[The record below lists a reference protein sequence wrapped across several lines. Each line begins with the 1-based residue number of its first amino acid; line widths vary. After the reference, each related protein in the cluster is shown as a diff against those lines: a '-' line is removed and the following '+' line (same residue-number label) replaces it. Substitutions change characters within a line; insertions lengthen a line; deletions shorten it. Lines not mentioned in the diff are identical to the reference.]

1 VVTAAQA
8 FDKAAAGVIG
18 GLTANRALAS
28 QLAALEFAD
37 MKPTGSTVSALRE
50 KCGQTAET
58 LKRFR
63 QFLQSDLGSIN
74 SSLAAAQLP
83 IIPAP
88 TVTVGEGCGLVVQ

>member
-1 VVTAAQA
+1 
-8 FDKAAAGVIG
+8 
-18 GLTANRALAS
+18 
-28 QLAALEFAD
+28 
-37 MKPTGSTVSALRE
+37 LRE
-50 KCGQTAET
+50 KCGQTDET